1 MSLGFDIMLQERLYS
16 RLKSARSFTERLLED
31 FSNSESWVHQITS
44 DANHALWFVG
54 HMGVTDNFMISVLN
68 PDLVC
73 LPAGYAE
80 LFGIGSQPVNDIA
93 SYPDVQQVCIFMR
106 SRREVLLGILNDLS
120 DEELGAATPD
130 GAPEFMADFAAVFET
145 AIWHEGMHCGQ
156 LTTTRRSLGFAPL
169 K

>member
-1 MSLGFDIMLQERLYS
+1 MLQERLYS
-16 RLKSARSFTERLLED
+16 RLKSARSFTERLLQD
-31 FSNSESWVHQITS
+31 FSDSDSWVHQIAS

-68 PDLVC
+68 PDLDC
-73 LPAGYAE
+73 LPDGYAE
-80 LFGIGSQPVNDIA
+80 LFGIGSQPIDDIA
-93 SYPDVQQVCIFMR
+93 SYPDVQQVCEFMR
-106 SRREVLLGILNDLS
+106 SRREVLLGILNNLS
-120 DEELGAATPD
+120 DEELAAATPE
-130 GAPEFMADFAAVFET
+130 GAPEFMADFAAVFEM